1 MFDPSK
7 PMLPDLTLYKE
18 LDQLNDLYR
27 DAEAFLN
34 HWSAYNPNQ
43 SDKSADAV
51 VALLGLQKDV
61 ADRRT
66 YILNKI
72 NQKQLPF

>member
-7 PMLPDLTLYKE
+7 PMLPDLTLYQE
-18 LDQLNDLYR
+18 LDRLNDLFR

-34 HWSAYNPNQ
+34 HWSAYHPNQ

-51 VALLGLQKDV
+51 VALMEIQLDV
-61 ADRRT
+61 IARRD
-66 YILNKI
+66 YILTAT
-72 NQKQLPF
+72 NQKTLPF